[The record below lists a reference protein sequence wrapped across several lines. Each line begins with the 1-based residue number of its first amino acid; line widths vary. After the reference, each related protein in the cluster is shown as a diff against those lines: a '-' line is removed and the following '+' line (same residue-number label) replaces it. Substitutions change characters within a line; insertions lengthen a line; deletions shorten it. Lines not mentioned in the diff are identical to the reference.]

1 MIRYDERIMKY
12 AEKRR
17 NFMNHRILDIPQ
29 QSDKDVEA
37 RELKDSRA

>member
-1 MIRYDERIMKY
+1 MKFDEPSDL
-12 AEKRR
+12 R
-17 NFMNHRILDIPQ
+17 NPQ